1 LDRIDHLERGRE
13 RYAARAWTDSYDSLS
28 AADRAEPLV
37 AEDLELLATSA
48 YMLGRDAEYV
58 AALERAHRAYLERDQ
73 GLTAARAAFW
83 IAINLSIRGEAGGAK
98 GWFGRARRLV
108 DREPE
113 DCVERGYL
121 VLADMLG
128 HAAAGDPDAAIA
140 AGREAMATGDRFG
153 DADLFALAAQ
163 DLGGLLI
170 KGGRVAEGLGLLD
183 EAMVAVTAGELSP
196 IVNGF
201 VYCGVIVGCQAAY
214 EPRRAKEWTAALS
227 RWCEDQPDLVSFTGT
242 CMVHRSEIMQLHG
255 AWPDALHEA
264 RRAAERCS
272 RANNE
277 RVAAYA
283 RYREGEVHR
292 LRGEFAAAEAAFRE
306 AHRGGYEP
314 QPGVALLRL
323 AQGNGEAAAAAIR
336 RVVAE
341 TADPPRRAGV
351 LPAAVEIMLAVGD
364 IEAARGACEELER
377 LAQQWTGVMIGATAA
392 HARGAV
398 AMADGDAG
406 TALVALREA
415 TRAWRELDA
424 PYEAAR
430 AQVLIGAA
438 CRALGDDDAA
448 ALELDAARQVFS
460 QLEAAPELGR
470 IDTRQD
476 THGLTLRELE
486 VLRLV
491 AAGRSNREIAAALVI
506 SEHTVARHLQN
517 IFAKLGV
524 PSRTAATAFAFAHD
538 LL

>member
-1 LDRIDHLERGRE
+1 MRT
-13 RYAARAWTDSYDSLS
+13 WS
-28 AADRAEPLV
+28 A
-37 AEDLELLATSA
+37 T
-48 YMLGRDAEYV
+48 
-58 AALERAHRAYLERDQ
+58 Q
-73 GLTAARAAFW
+73 GLPAARAAFW

-140 AGREAMATGDRFG
+140 AGREAVAIGDRFG
-153 DADLFALAAQ
+153 DADLFALAAE
-163 DLGGLLI
+163 DLGSLLI
-170 KGGRVAEGLGLLD
+170 KRGRVAEGLGLLD

-214 EPRRAKEWTAALS
+214 EPRRAQEWTAALS

-272 RANNE
+272 RANND

-292 LRGEFAAAEAAFRE
+292 LRGEFAAAEAAYRE

-314 QPGVALLRL
+314 QPGLALLRL

-336 RVVAE
+336 RLVAE
-341 TADPPRRAGV
+341 TSDPPRRAGV

-364 IEAARGACEELER
+364 IEAARSR
-377 LAQQWTGVMIGATAA
+377 LRG
-392 HARGAV
+392 ARGARR
-398 AMADGDAG
+398 ALDRHDDRRDRRACPGCRRAGGRGRRDGARGAAGGDARMEG
-406 TALVALREA
+406 AR
-415 TRAWRELDA
+415 RAVRGGSR
-424 PYEAAR
+424 PGAR
-430 AQVLIGAA
+430 RDGLP
-438 CRALGDDDAA
+438 RA
-448 ALELDAARQVFS
+448 R
-460 QLEAAPELGR
+460 R
-470 IDTRQD
+470 
-476 THGLTLRELE
+476 
-486 VLRLV
+486 
-491 AAGRSNREIAAALVI
+491 
-506 SEHTVARHLQN
+506 
-517 IFAKLGV
+517 
-524 PSRTAATAFAFAHD
+524 
-538 LL
+538 